1 MTLLVIDAGN
11 TRIKWAQVGQ
21 DGRLFAQQAAVYDK
35 LEESSLKEAI
45 ALVDKVIISNV
56 AGDAVQKQLQA
67 IIPQDITT
75 LFARPT
81 AEACGVINSYQQL
94 DTLGMDRWASV
105 IAAWDINK
113 QPSVVINAGTAI
125 TVDLITRDNRS
136 RQGTYLGGSIM
147 PGLQLMYR
155 ALADNTADLSNDVKG
170 EYVAF
175 PKKTAD
181 AIESGCINAI
191 VGGVVLQL
199 KLLEKQSAFL
209 PKVLISGGDAVKI
222 AEALSVQLKRIK
234 IVDNL
239 VLRGLAII
247 EKESL

>member
-1 MTLLVIDAGN
+1 MLLVIDAGN
-11 TRIKWAQVGQ
+11 TRVKWAQVGQ

-35 LEESSLKEAI
+35 LEESEIKEAI
-45 ALVDKVIISNV
+45 ALVDKIVISNV
-56 AGDAVQKQLQA
+56 AGNAVQAQLQA
-67 IIPQDITT
+67 MIPQGKAT
-75 LFARPT
+75 LFAKPSL
-81 AEACGVINSYQQL
+81 EDCGVVNLYQQL

-105 IAAWDINK
+105 IAAWHMNK

-155 ALADNTADLSNDVKG
+155 ALADNAADLPNDVKG
-170 EYVAF
+170 EYAAF

-222 AEALSVQLKRIK
+222 AEALNLQLKRIK

-239 VLRGLAII
+239 VLHGLAII

>member
-1 MTLLVIDAGN
+1 MLLVIDAGN
-11 TRIKWAQVGQ
+11 TRVKWAQVGQ

-35 LEESSLKEAI
+35 LEESALKEAI
-45 ALVDKVIISNV
+45 ALVDKVVISNV
-56 AGDAVQKQLQA
+56 AGAAVEKQLQA
-67 IIPQDITT
+67 MIPQDKTT
-75 LFARPT
+75 VFAAPQ
-81 AEACGVINSYQQL
+81 AEACGVVNLYQQL

-105 IAAWDINK
+105 IAAWHMNH

-125 TVDLITRDNRS
+125 TVDVITRDNRT

-155 ALADNTADLSNDVKG
+155 ALADNTAALPADVKG
-170 EYVAF
+170 EYAAF
-175 PKKTAD
+175 PNNTVD

-209 PKVLISGGDAVKI
+209 PKVVISGGDAVKI
-222 AEALSVQLKRIK
+222 AEALNPQLKRVK

-239 VLRGLAII
+239 VLHGLAII
-247 EKESL
+247 EKE